1 MAQGTLESFL
11 RTSIRGMASMA
22 AHDRRASAI
31 GDRIKKTFHKRQV
44 AEMIGV
50 GLSTLSRH
58 EKESASWPT
67 GTVVGR
73 EKVYTL
79 DEIMVMRA
87 ILAASPKPRG
97 EPLAW
102 RTPTD
107 PLPVVSFASQK
118 GGTGKSLSAAHFA
131 QYLSLT
137 YGMRVGLIDADP
149 QHTLSLYF
157 ASPEQR
163 DGVPYRDYETLVD
176 FAGLFMDPET
186 GAALSNRSPEE
197 LNSCWV
203 ETPWPGIRLIPAN
216 IETSEGEIQLA
227 RLMQARVQNPPLYM
241 HTRRA
246 IDRWSAAH
254 PPLTDPA
261 TLADQNGQVDL
272 ARFDNALK
280 ETLDVIVIDYQPA
293 LTIFQLNNLVASTHL
308 VIPQT
313 MKGFDIATLEAFLVK
328 LLDYV
333 EDVLSTNTA
342 LAIGS
347 GEHVILPT
355 IVQRSN
361 DTDLE
366 QIGSMMQ
373 SCPGA
378 VSAVFYLRSDAIANA
393 ADLYQSAYE
402 FEPSAGQRR
411 GMKRFIDNANA
422 VNDALVGRIWPG
434 RERGYAKA
442 WIDDNYGEENV

>member
-11 RTSIRGMASMA
+11 RMSIRGMASMA
-22 AHDRRASAI
+22 AHDRRSHAI
-31 GDRIKKTFHKRQV
+31 GSRIRKTFHKRQV

-58 EKESASWPT
+58 EKESASWP
-67 GTVVGR
+67 GGAVVGR
-73 EKVYTL
+73 ERVYTL
-79 DEIMVMRA
+79 EEIMTMRA
-87 ILAASPKPRG
+87 ILAASPKPRV

-102 RTPTD
+102 RGPGD

-176 FAGLFMDPET
+176 FTGLFMDPET
-186 GAALSNRSPEE
+186 GAPLSHRPPEE
-197 LNSCWV
+197 LDGCWV

-227 RLMQARVQNPPLYM
+227 RLMQARVQDPPLYM

-246 IDRWSAAH
+246 IDRWSAAY
-254 PPLTDPA
+254 PPRTDPA
-261 TLADQNGQVDL
+261 TLADANGTVD
-272 ARFDNALK
+272 ADRFASALT

-342 LAIGS
+342 LSIGS

-366 QIGSMMQ
+366 QIGAMMEA
-373 SCPGA
+373 CPGA
-378 VSAVFYLRSDAIANA
+378 VSPVFYLRSDAVANA

-411 GMKRFIDNANA
+411 GLKRFIDNANA
-422 VNDALVGRIWPG
+422 VNDALVAKIWPG
-434 RERGYAKA
+434 LERGYAQS
-442 WIDDNYGEENV
+442 WMDENYGEEDA